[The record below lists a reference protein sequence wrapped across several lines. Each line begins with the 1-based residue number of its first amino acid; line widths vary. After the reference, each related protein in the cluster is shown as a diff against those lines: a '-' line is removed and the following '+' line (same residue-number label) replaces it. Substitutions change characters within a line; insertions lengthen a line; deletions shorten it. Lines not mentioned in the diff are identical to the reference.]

1 MSLSFW
7 IAKKYLKGRK
17 TNKLLSGITLIS
29 MAGIAVG
36 VMTLTTV
43 LAVMQGFENDLKDKI
58 LGVNAHILIQNRFGY
73 DIPETQ
79 PLEEA
84 ALAVRGVRAAAP
96 FIFGEGLV
104 MYRGRNYSAGIRGID
119 PEREGN
125 VTKFGGFIKEG
136 TLKRGG
142 IAMGTEMA
150 RLLNVSTGDKVRL
163 LSPDG
168 KVTPIGIFPRVRDY
182 EVTALFESGM
192 YEYDTSLVYMVYEDA
207 RSFLSRRGASGISLC
222 IDNIDKAESIA
233 REVTALLPDEY
244 VARDWFRMNRNLYS
258 AMELEK
264 KTMFIILTLIILVA
278 SFNIIATLITL
289 VREKTR
295 EIGILKSLGFTA
307 AEVRKIFLFNGLIIG
322 GAGIAL
328 GELLGL
334 LLCFIIRISHINALP
349 AEVYYSTE
357 LKVSFSFWNFFV
369 VGAVAFIITYLAAVF
384 PARQAAKMDVI
395 EAIKYE

>member
-43 LAVMQGFENDLKDKI
+43 LAVMQGFENDLKDKV

-73 DIPETQ
+73 DIPDPE
-79 PLEEA
+79 PLEEK
-84 ALAVRGVRAAAP
+84 ALSVRGVEAAAP
-96 FIFGEGLV
+96 FIYGEGLV
-104 MYRGRNYSAGIRGID
+104 MYRGRNYSAGIRGVD
-119 PEREGN
+119 PEREET

-136 TLKRGG
+136 VLKKGG
-142 IAMGTEMA
+142 IALGTEMA
-150 RLLNVSTGDKVRL
+150 RLLNVSPGDTVRL

-168 KVTPIGIFPRVRDY
+168 KVTPMGIFPRVRDY

-207 RSFLSRRGASGISLC
+207 RSFLSRQGASGISLR
-222 IDNIDKAESIA
+222 IANIDKAESIA
-233 REVTALLPDEY
+233 REVSSLLPEEY
-244 VARDWFRMNRNLYS
+244 TARDWFRMNRNLYS

-278 SFNIIATLITL
+278 SFNIVATLITL

-307 AEVRKIFLFNGLIIG
+307 AEVKRIFLYNGLIIG
-322 GAGIAL
+322 GAGITL

-357 LKVSFSFWNFFV
+357 LKVSFSFWNFFF
-369 VGAVAFIITYLAAVF
+369 VGAVAFFITYLAAVF

>member
-43 LAVMQGFENDLKDKI
+43 LAVMQGFENDLKEKI

-73 DIPETQ
+73 DIKDPA
-79 PLEEA
+79 PFEEK
-84 ALAVRGVRAAAP
+84 ALSVKGVEAAAP
-96 FIFGEGLV
+96 FIHGEGLV
-104 MYRGRNYSAGIRGID
+104 MYRGRNYSAGIRGIE
-119 PEREGN
+119 PEREAR
-125 VTKFGGFIKEG
+125 VTRYGDFIKEG
-136 TLKRGG
+136 TLKKGG
-142 IAMGTEMA
+142 VAMGMEMS
-150 RLLNVSTGDKVRL
+150 RLLNAGVGDTIRI
-163 LSPDG
+163 LSPNG
-168 KVTPIGIFPRVRDY
+168 RVTPMGIFPRVRDY

-192 YEYDTSLVYMVYEDA
+192 YEYDTSLVYMTFEDA
-207 RSFLSRRGASGISLC
+207 KNFLSKEGASGISLR
-222 IDNIDKAESIA
+222 IGSIDKAYPLAQKVGE
-233 REVTALLPDEY
+233 LLPDEY
-244 VARDWFRMNRNLYS
+244 AARDWFRMNRNLYA

-278 SFNIIATLITL
+278 SFNIVATLITL

-295 EIGILKSLGFTA
+295 EIGILKSLGFSSG
-307 AEVRKIFLFNGLIIG
+307 EVKKIFLYNGLIIG
-322 GAGIAL
+322 GVGIAM

-357 LKVSFSFWNFFV
+357 LKVSFSFWNFFI
-369 VGAVAFIITYLAAVF
+369 VGAVAFLITYVAAVF
-384 PARQAAKMDVI
+384 PARQAARMDVI
-395 EAIKYE
+395 KAIKYE